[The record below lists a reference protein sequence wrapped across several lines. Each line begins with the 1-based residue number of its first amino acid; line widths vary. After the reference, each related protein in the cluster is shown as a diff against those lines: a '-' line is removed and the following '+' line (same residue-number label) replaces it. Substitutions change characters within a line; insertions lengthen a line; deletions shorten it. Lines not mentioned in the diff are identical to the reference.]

1 MPRRRLGALRRTP
14 CFSSRRRDGRA
25 GIGAVRSD
33 ASRCRKR
40 RHRLRG
46 FAGKQCAVGRL
57 RKFLIEPSKRSQGLR
72 FEAVTEMSRP
82 HRPQLDG
89 HAIHSQPRYGAG
101 APDLWQARSGAARNS
116 NAMAGGMGKPRKS
129 GEPNAAV
136 VRKIG
141 ILLDLVR
148 NKRISM
154 SGCRQAYGASER
166 TLLRDLQ
173 ELRDIG
179 ATAGFRI
186 GDRVDGD
193 YFEMSEFKARP
204 AGLLGGEKRLRSLI
218 AELFKA
224 FGEPVH
230 DVAEGLADPAAP
242 SGGQGFL
249 HLVQP
254 QLADGSAVSKVYRA
268 LEAAWQNDARVEFRY
283 RGQSRTVEPGAAVVR
298 AGRYYLVGRDVAKG
312 RNGWRNF
319 SMDLIGA
326 PIRRCG
332 TFKRVAPPAKY
343 LSADTIGFFK
353 GDGPERTVEVTLSKT
368 VAPSATSRVW
378 QEAQRVLKNSDG
390 SVTIAFRV
398 DDIDEVVRWAFGYG
412 DEAWVDAP
420 PAAVERAR
428 ATLAN
433 MRRHYD

>member
-1 MPRRRLGALRRTP
+1 
-14 CFSSRRRDGRA
+14 
-25 GIGAVRSD
+25 
-33 ASRCRKR
+33 
-40 RHRLRG
+40 
-46 FAGKQCAVGRL
+46 
-57 RKFLIEPSKRSQGLR
+57 
-72 FEAVTEMSRP
+72 
-82 HRPQLDG
+82 
-89 HAIHSQPRYGAG
+89 
-101 APDLWQARSGAARNS
+101 
-116 NAMAGGMGKPRKS
+116 MADGMGKPRKS

-154 SGCRQAYGASER
+154 RGCRQAYGASER

-179 ATAGFRI
+179 STAGFRI
-186 GDRVDGD
+186 SERLDGD

-204 AGLLGGEKRLRSLI
+204 AGLVAGEKRLRSLI

-224 FGEPVH
+224 FGEPMH
-230 DVAEGLADPAAP
+230 DVAEELADPATA
-242 SGGQGFL
+242 SDGSGFL
-249 HLVQP
+249 RLVQP
-254 QLADGSAVSKVYRA
+254 QPARGGAVSKTYHA
-268 LEAAWQNDARVEFRY
+268 LEAAWQNNARVEFRY
-283 RGQSRTVEPGAAVVR
+283 RGRLRTVEPGAAVVR

-312 RNGWRNF
+312 RDGWRNF

-326 PIRRCG
+326 TIRRCG

-343 LSADTIGFFK
+343 LSADTVGFFK

-368 VAPSATSRVW
+368 VAQSAVSRVW
-378 QEAQRVLKNSDG
+378 QGAQQVRDHADG

-398 DDIDEVVRWAFGYG
+398 DDVDEVVRWAFGYG
-412 DEAWVDAP
+412 DEAWIDAP

-428 ATLAN
+428 ATLAK
-433 MRRHYD
+433 MQRRYG